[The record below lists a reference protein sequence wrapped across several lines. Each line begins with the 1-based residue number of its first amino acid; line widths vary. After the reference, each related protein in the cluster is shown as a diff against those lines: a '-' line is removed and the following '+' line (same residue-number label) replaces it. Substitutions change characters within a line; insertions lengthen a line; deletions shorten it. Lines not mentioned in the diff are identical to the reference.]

1 MKTKTILAAACS
13 LLFALPSIAQI
24 IVGAPLCVSGT
35 LASYIAL
42 GYEGCMFGSVLYHD
56 FNTLQLQPPTALTRP
71 DILVTPAVLPFQPA
85 SRALIFRHRLQPI
98 WSVAAKETK
107 LSKIQ
112 FNAVPFPPT
121 AAALPDSAALTL
133 DLGGAHVDGIIGSV
147 DVQEVTNA
155 PAATN
160 TAVLDV
166 YDRCADACM
175 LKQFDSVTISPI
187 QVLQSTIKIS
197 LDGGTNGASLT
208 NFATDY
214 MVGPQPE

>member
-1 MKTKTILAAACS
+1 MKSKTILAAACA
-13 LLFALPSIAQI
+13 LLFAFPSIAQ
-24 IVGAPLCVSGT
+24 VVAAPPCVNGT

-42 GYEGCMFGSVLYHD
+42 GDGGCMFGSVLYRD
-56 FNTLQLQPPTALTRP
+56 FNYIADSTA
-71 DILVTPAVLPFQPA
+71 DGADQILVTPSVLPFQTGFQGLNFSA
-85 SRALIFRHRLQPI
+85 QTATI